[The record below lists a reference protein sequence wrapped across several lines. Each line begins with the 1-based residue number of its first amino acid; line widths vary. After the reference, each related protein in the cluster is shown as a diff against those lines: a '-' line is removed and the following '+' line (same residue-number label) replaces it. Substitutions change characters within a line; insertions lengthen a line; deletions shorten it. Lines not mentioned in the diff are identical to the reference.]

1 MTAPD
6 TSATPTTQ
14 AIPTA
19 MDTFKRLLRELVRP
33 HLGRFILAFILL
45 AIVAATEAGTAWLL
59 DPAIKLLFIEKD
71 SDMLALIPIAVVI
84 IMTAKALATYGQ
96 TVLISFVGERVMAD
110 TQRNLFKKLVTSDLG
125 WLHGTHTGKLISSF
139 LYDVGLMRAA
149 VSNAIASGTGDALKV
164 IGLGAVMFY
173 QDWQLALLS
182 LTIAPILGIFTRQTS
197 RRMRKA
203 ATQGQLETGTLTTL
217 LTDTLSGTRT
227 VKAYGR
233 EAHEINRVSQSI
245 ETRLGYL
252 LKIIRVR
259 AGAGPVT
266 DTITGFA
273 IAGVIFYAGWKAQ
286 TGGMELG
293 QFVSFLGAMMMAY
306 RPLRSLS
313 QINTVMQEGLSGA
326 ARVFALLDVEDRVF
340 SKPNP
345 DTIAPGTPATVTFD
359 NVTFAYDDGTPALHG
374 VSFDMQPGQSLA
386 LVGPSGG
393 GKSTILN
400 LIPRFYD
407 VAGGTVSAFGHDV
420 RDLGIADLRSRI
432 ALVTQDPFLFDETV
446 AANISYGLEGATQE
460 QIEEAA
466 KRAAAHDFI
475 SELPG
480 GYETKVG
487 EAGVKLSGGQKQRIA
502 IARAFIKDAPILL
515 LDEATSALDTQ
526 SERQVQRALD
536 ELMQGRTTLIIAHRL
551 STIEHA
557 NTILVIDKGQIVER
571 GNHAELLAANGLYHH
586 LYESAEVGTDG

>member
-1 MTAPD
+1 MSAPE
-6 TSATPTTQ
+6 TP
-14 AIPTA
+14 AIPNTTG
-19 MDTFKRLLRELVRP
+19 TFKRLLRELVRP

-45 AIVAATEAGTAWLL
+45 VIVAATEAGTAWLL
-59 DPAIKLLFIEKD
+59 DPAIKLLFLDKD
-71 SDMLALIPIAVVI
+71 PDMLVLIPIAVIV

-96 TVLISFVGERVMAD
+96 TVLISYVGERVMAD
-110 TQRNLFKKLVTSDLG
+110 TQRNLFKRLVTSDLS

-139 LYDVGLMRAA
+139 LYDVGLMRQA

-164 IGLGAVMFY
+164 IGLGAVMVY
-173 QDWQLALLS
+173 QDWQLAALS
-182 LTIAPILGIFTRQTS
+182 LAIAPVLGVFTRQTS
-197 RRMRKA
+197 KRMRKA
-203 ATQGQLETGTLTTL
+203 ATLGQLETGTLTTL

-233 EAHEINRVSQSI
+233 EAHEVSRVSQSI

-252 LKIIRVR
+252 IKIIRVR

-286 TGGMELG
+286 TGEMELG

-313 QINTVMQEGLSGA
+313 QINTVMQEGLAAA

-340 SKPNP
+340 TKPNP
-345 DTIAPGTPATVTFD
+345 QAIAAGTPATIRFD
-359 NVTFAYDDGTPALHG
+359 DVAFAYDDGTPALRG
-374 VSFDMQPGQSLA
+374 VSFEMRPGQALA

-407 VAGGTVSAFGHDV
+407 VTGGTVSLFGHDV
-420 RDLGIADLRSRI
+420 RDLEIADLRSRI
-432 ALVTQDPFLFDETV
+432 ALVTQDPFLFDETI
-446 AANISYGLEGATQE
+446 AANIRYGLEGATQE

-475 SELPG
+475 SQLPN
-480 GYETKVG
+480 GYETRTG

-526 SERQVQRALD
+526 SERQVQCALD

-557 NTILVIDKGQIVER
+557 DTILVIDQGKIVER
-571 GNHAELLAANGLYHH
+571 GSHAELLAKDGLYHH
-586 LYESAEVGTDG
+586 LYESAEVGADD